1 MQQDQLLLPGG
12 ITVRDPAGDR
22 YIIEGLLGRGRSGAV
37 YLVRDRRLKQNLFA
51 LKELIDP
58 STRDRE
64 RFIFE
69 GQILKRLDHRALPR
83 VYRVFEH
90 DKLRRVYLLMDYV
103 KGRNLETLRKEQPE
117 QRFALPLVLAL
128 LAPIVDALIY
138 LHHQAPPIVHRDI
151 KPANIIVPVG
161 ADEAVLVD
169 FGSAKEY
176 VAGAGTT
183 TISNLTPGYAALE
196 QYGSGTTPR
205 TDIYGLGATLY
216 TLLTGT
222 IPPDAISRATG
233 SKGSDPLES
242 APLIMSA
249 VPIGAVQAIQRAMS
263 ISTDERFATIEEFW
277 QLLKD
282 QATHQQVHIPRVTSA
297 DTPLPVPAPELDP
310 ITAAPLHSQRHTPR
324 AKIRVLVLPMLFA
337 AFLAV
342 AIGMSSLYAL
352 VWPGHPSST
361 LSISRSNA
369 STPTVSPIPTSTSGP
384 SIYPRIV
391 VSYAGT
397 VGDLLAKEKTALF
410 LYQIQQNQGNIQGLF
425 SGLGLAGH
433 FKGTVTPGGT
443 LLFTVTIF
451 EGKATLSFEGTIKVG
466 GDIQGSYAVLDQNGH
481 TTGEFGIWNVKPG
494 A

>member
-1 MQQDQLLLPGG
+1 
-12 ITVRDPAGDR
+12 
-22 YIIEGLLGRGRSGAV
+22 
-37 YLVRDRRLKQNLFA
+37 
-51 LKELIDP
+51 
-58 STRDRE
+58 
-64 RFIFE
+64 
-69 GQILKRLDHRALPR
+69 
-83 VYRVFEH
+83 
-90 DKLRRVYLLMDYV
+90 MDYV

-233 SKGSDPLES
+233 SKGGDPLEL
-242 APLIMSA
+242 APLIMPE
-249 VPIGAVQAIQRAMS
+249 VPIGVAQAIGRAMS
-263 ISTDERFATIEEFW
+263 ISTDERFATVEEFR
-277 QLLKD
+277 QLLND

-310 ITAAPLHSQRHTPR
+310 IIGASLHSQHNTPR
-324 AKIRVLVLPMLFA
+324 AKIRVVLLPMLFA
-337 AFLAV
+337 LFLAV
-342 AIGMSSLYAL
+342 AIGMSSLHAL

-361 LSISRSNA
+361 QSISRSTA
-369 STPTVSPIPTSTSGP
+369 STPTVSPVPTPTSEP
-384 SIYPRIV
+384 SIYPSIV

-397 VGDLLAKEKTALF
+397 IGDLLAKEKTALF

-425 SGLGLAGH
+425 RGLGLAGH
-433 FKGTVTPGGT
+433 FKGTVTPGGP

-451 EGKATLSFEGTIKVG
+451 EGKATISFEGTIKVG

-494 A
+494 V